1 MRSWVWLKKRIALKS
16 RPKDEKPAVDAVTTA
31 SCHLT
36 KADVLEEFHD
46 MFTGLGKFNQYQIT
60 IEEGAEPVIQA
71 PRRVPHGL
79 QDRLKEKL
87 DQMEDDRIIAK
98 TDKPTDL
105 GQ

>member
-1 MRSWVWLKKRIALKS
+1 M
-16 RPKDEKPAVDAVTTA
+16 DAVTTA

-36 KADVLEEFHD
+36 KADVLEEFYD
-46 MFTGLGKFNQYQIT
+46 MFAGLGKFDQYRIT

-79 QDRLKEKL
+79 QDCLKEKP
-87 DQMEDDRIIAK
+87 DQMKDDRIIAK